1 MTEKFYLI
9 KFLEGKNYYGYDK
22 YLHVFISA
30 ILIIIFNHWLSL
42 WLAGCLAFLFGLVK
56 ELFDKF
62 FRQENFDFNDLA
74 ADLGGIF
81 LGIIII
87 FLVVSRFF

>member
-1 MTEKFYLI
+1 MAEKFYWL

-22 YLHVFISA
+22 YLHIFISA
-30 ILIIIFNHWLSL
+30 LLLIIFSHWL
-42 WLAGCLAFLFGLVK
+42 GLVSASCLTFFLGLIK

-62 FRQENFDFNDLA
+62 FRQENFDFKDLA
-74 ADLGGIF
+74 ADLVGIF

-87 FLVVSRFF
+87 FLVVT

>member
-1 MTEKFYLI
+1 MKEKFSLL

-22 YLHVFISA
+22 HIHALISLLLV
-30 ILIIIFNHWLSL
+30 IILYYWLSWWLSGLVVLII
-42 WLAGCLAFLFGLVK
+42 GLLK

-62 FRQENFDFNDLA
+62 YCQEDFSSKDLI
-74 ADLGGIF
+74 ADFCGVA

-87 FLVVSRFF
+87 FLAV